1 MAGMTGNIEDLYP
14 HFLKATG
21 VSTDTRSIGP
31 GNIFFA
37 LKGPNFNANKLAAQ
51 ALEKG
56 ASVAVIDDPEFN
68 NDPRCFLVTD
78 VLKTLQRLATHH
90 RRQFDIPFVALTGS
104 NGKTTTKELIHDVL
118 ATKFRV
124 LATLGN
130 LNNHIGVPLTLL
142 RVNAETE
149 IAIIEMGAN
158 HVGEIAALC
167 EIAEPTHGLITNI
180 GKAHL
185 EGFGGIEG
193 VIRGKSEMYNFL
205 IQTDGV
211 IFVNSKHDVLR
222 NMAERRMKH
231 PYYYPRQGDYFQAE
245 LLEAKPALRFKGEN
259 GEEVQT
265 QIHGEYN
272 FDNICTALCIG
283 KFFQTDADKSHAAIA
298 AYVSENNRSQSIV
311 RGDKTIILDAYNANP
326 SSMEAAL
333 RDVAG
338 LNSPHKTVI
347 LGDMYELG
355 ETKKEE
361 HRKLGLMTK
370 ELGIDLP
377 IFCGE
382 LMSEAAL
389 ANTDSV
395 YCENKEK
402 LSHYLATNVIPAGHV
417 LVKGSRGMGLETI
430 VDKIK

>member
-1 MAGMTGNIEDLYP
+1 MTGNIEDLYL
-14 HFLKATG
+14 HFLNATG
-21 VSTDTRSIGP
+21 VSTDTRSIDQ

-37 LKGPNFNANKLAAQ
+37 LKGPNFNANKLAVQ
-51 ALEKG
+51 ALDKG
-56 ASVAVIDDPEFN
+56 ASIAVIDDAEF
-68 NDPRCFLVTD
+68 DMDSRCFLVED
-78 VLKTLQRLATHH
+78 VLTTLQHLATHH

-104 NGKTTTKELIHDVL
+104 NGKTTTKELIRDVL
-118 ATKFRV
+118 ATKFNV
-124 LATLGN
+124 MATLGN

-142 RVNAETE
+142 RVSAETE

-167 EIAEPTHGLITNI
+167 KIAEPTHGLITNI

-193 VIRGKSEMYNFL
+193 VIRGKSEMYNWL

-231 PYYYPRQGDYFQAE
+231 PYYYPQKGNYFYAE
-245 LLEAKPALRFKGEN
+245 LLETKPALKFRSEN

-283 KFFQTDADKSHAAIA
+283 KFFETEPTASNAAIA
-298 AYVSENNRSQSIV
+298 SYVSENNRSQSID

-333 RDVAG
+333 RDLAG
-338 LNSPHKTVI
+338 LNTPHKAAI

-355 ETKKEE
+355 EAKEEE
-361 HRKLGLMTK
+361 HRKIGTLTK
-370 ELGIDLP
+370 DLNIDLA

-382 LMSEAAL
+382 LMKTAAE

-395 YCENKEK
+395 YCETKEE
-402 LSHYLATNVIPAGHV
+402 LSLYLSSNVIPAGHI

-430 VDKIK
+430 VDKIN

>member
-1 MAGMTGNIEDLYP
+1 MTGNIEDLYL
-14 HFLKATG
+14 HFLRATG
-21 VSTDTRSIGP
+21 VSTDTRSIDQ

-56 ASVAVIDDPEFN
+56 ASIAVIDDAEFDT
-68 NDPRCFLVTD
+68 DPRCFLVED
-78 VLKTLQRLATHH
+78 VLTTLQHLATHH

-104 NGKTTTKELIHDVL
+104 NGKTTTKELIRDVL
-118 ATKFRV
+118 ATKFKV

-142 RVNAETE
+142 RVSSDTE

-158 HVGEIAALC
+158 HVGEIATLC

-193 VIRGKSEMYNFL
+193 VIRGKSEMYNWL
-205 IQTDGV
+205 IQTDGI

-222 NMAERRMKH
+222 NMAERRMKN
-231 PYYYPRQGDYFQAE
+231 PYYYPRKGDYYHAE
-245 LLEAKPALRFKGEN
+245 LLETKPALKFRGEN
-259 GEEVQT
+259 EEVVQT

-283 KFFQTDADKSHAAIA
+283 KFFGTDITASNAALA
-298 AYVSENNRSQSIV
+298 AYVSENNRSQSV
-311 RGDKTIILDAYNANP
+311 ERGDKTIILDAYNANP

-333 RDVAG
+333 RDLAG
-338 LNSPHKTVI
+338 LDTPHKAVI

-355 ETKKEE
+355 DTKEE
-361 HRKLGLMTK
+361 EHKKIGILTE
-370 ELGIDLP
+370 ELKIDLP

-382 LMSEAAL
+382 LMTAAAEANAH
-389 ANTDSV
+389 SV
-395 YCENKEK
+395 YCKTKDE
-402 LSHYLATNVIPAGHV
+402 LSLYLSSNVIPAGHV

>member
-1 MAGMTGNIEDLYP
+1 MTGNIEDLYP

-21 VSTDTRSIGP
+21 VSTDTRSIGQ

-56 ASVAVIDDPEFN
+56 ASVAVIDDPAFD
-68 NDPRCFLVTD
+68 NDPRCFLVED
-78 VLKTLQRLATHH
+78 VLQTLQKLATHH

-104 NGKTTTKELIHDVL
+104 NGKTTTKELIRDVL
-118 ATKFRV
+118 ATKFKV

-142 RVNAETE
+142 RVTAEAE

-158 HVGEIAALC
+158 HVGEIAELC

-193 VIRGKSEMYNFL
+193 VIRGKSEMYNYL
-205 IQTDGV
+205 IQTGGV
-211 IFVNSKHDVLR
+211 IFVNSKHEVLK
-222 NMAERRMKH
+222 NMAERRMKN
-231 PYYYPRQGDYFQAE
+231 PYYYPQKGDYYQAE
-245 LLEAKPALRFKGEN
+245 LLETKPGLKFRGEN

-283 KFFQTDADKSHAAIA
+283 KFFETDTAESHAAIA
-298 AYVSENNRSQSIV
+298 GYVSENNRSQSIV
-311 RGDKTIILDAYNANP
+311 RADKTIILDAYNANP

-333 RDVAG
+333 RDLAG
-338 LNSPHKTVI
+338 LTTSHTAVI

-355 ETKKEE
+355 ETREEE
-361 HRKLGLMTK
+361 HKKIGSLTG

-382 LMSEAAL
+382 LMSAAAA
-389 ANTDSV
+389 ANTSAV
-395 YCENKEK
+395 YCQTKEE
-402 LSHYLATNVIPAGHV
+402 LSLYLESNVIPAGHV

-430 VDKIK
+430 VDKIH